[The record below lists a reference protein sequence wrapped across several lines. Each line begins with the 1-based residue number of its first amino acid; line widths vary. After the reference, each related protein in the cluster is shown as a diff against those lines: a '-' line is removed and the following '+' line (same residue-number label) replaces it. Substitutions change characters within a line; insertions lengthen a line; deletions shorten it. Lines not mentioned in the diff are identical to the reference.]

1 MGFLF
6 WGMREVN
13 EGRRMKRILADWQF
27 YLCLL
32 LGPLSWWGI
41 TYFQPMRADLGF
53 PAVAWYQFVLIILVY
68 PLLEEIVFRG
78 LLLEL
83 LAKRFV
89 QRYGLLSVANL
100 LTSLVFVLAHLIYS
114 DWIWALLVFFPSIVF
129 GYLKERHQS
138 LLSPILM
145 HGFYNVGFFWLF
157 WP

>member
-1 MGFLF
+1 
-6 WGMREVN
+6 
-13 EGRRMKRILADWQF
+13 MKRILVDWQF

-32 LGPLSWWGI
+32 LGPISWWGI
-41 TYFQPMRADLGF
+41 AYFQPLQIGF
-53 PAVAWYQFVLIILVY
+53 PAAIAWYQIVLIILVY

-89 QRYGLLSVANL
+89 QRYGLLSLANL

-114 DWIWALLVFFPSIVF
+114 HWIWALLVFFPSIVF

-138 LLSPILM
+138 LFSPIVT
-145 HGFYNVGFFWLF
+145 HCFYNFGFFWLF
-157 WP
+157 WS